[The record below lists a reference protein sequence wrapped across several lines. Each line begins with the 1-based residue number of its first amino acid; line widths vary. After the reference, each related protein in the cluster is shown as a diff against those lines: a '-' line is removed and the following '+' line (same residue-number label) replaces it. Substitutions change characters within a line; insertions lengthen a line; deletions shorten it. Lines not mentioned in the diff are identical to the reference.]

1 MRHVLFVTAIVFA
14 SLAPLRAAQQ
24 APPTTPPGR
33 PSPTPATAPTT
44 PPVPGVKP
52 PSTTPDKVSVPTSG
66 QVPSIG
72 VPSTRFAPAAS
83 QTPRPGGGPTT
94 PAVPAAATQGTS
106 WQNVRLDV
114 TISDSLNVDTQ
125 TKKTVS
131 MLILDGRN
139 GQVRSTSEGG
149 LINIDA
155 NPQIRPDGRI
165 YLRLTVE
172 YRPELSA
179 QQAQAHGT
187 SRVTQF
193 NESLAPLRSFVLP
206 GGRALAAWAH
216 LARTVCRR
224 AERDVVTLARQEPI
238 NPQVVIYLN
247 RLSDLLFVLARVWND
262 NGKADVLW
270 VPGGG
275 QQ

>member
-1 MRHVLFVTAIVFA
+1 MRTVLFVTAVVFA
-14 SLAPLRAAQQ
+14 SLAPLSAAPQT
-24 APPTTPPGR
+24 PPTPP
-33 PSPTPATAPTT
+33 PSRTTPTPASAPTT

-52 PSTTPDKVSVPTSG
+52 PSTTPAKVAMPPSG
-66 QVPSIG
+66 QVPSVP
-72 VPSTRFAPAAS
+72 VPSTRFAPPAQ
-83 QTPRPGGGPTT
+83 QTPRPGGTPTAPT
-94 PAVPAAATQGTS
+94 PATAATQGTS
-106 WQNVRLDV
+106 WQNVRLEV

-155 NPQIRPDGRI
+155 NPQVRPDGRI

-187 SRVTQF
+187 SRVAQF
-193 NESLAPLRSFVLP
+193 NESLALVVADGKPIVASQSADPRSD
-206 GGRALAAWAH
+206 RK
-216 LARTVCRR
+216 
-224 AERDVVTLARQEPI
+224 VTLELTATVQ
-238 NPQVVIYLN
+238 
-247 RLSDLLFVLARVWND
+247 
-262 NGKADVLW
+262 K
-270 VPGGG
+270 
-275 QQ
+275 